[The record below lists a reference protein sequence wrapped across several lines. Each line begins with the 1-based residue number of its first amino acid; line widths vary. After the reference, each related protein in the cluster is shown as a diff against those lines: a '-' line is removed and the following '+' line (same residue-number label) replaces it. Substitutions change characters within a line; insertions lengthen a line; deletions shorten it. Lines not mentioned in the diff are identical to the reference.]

1 MMALED
7 IMLREISQTGK
18 DKYLVISLTE
28 ESKKETN
35 KTKWKQLNK
44 EKKKKEWLPEEKE
57 VGE

>member
-18 DKYLVISLTE
+18 DKYLVISLTWGIQ
-28 ESKKETN
+28 KRN
-35 KTKWKQLNK
+35 KQKKWKHLQI
-44 EKKKKEWLPEEKE
+44 KKNKEWLPEEKE

>member
-35 KTKWKQLNK
+35 KTK
-44 EKKKKEWLPEEKE
+44 
-57 VGE
+57 